1 MHLEKIGLNN
11 FKNYT
16 ELELSFPNKI
26 NCFVGVNGSG
36 KTNLLDAIHYLSLTK
51 SAFNSVDTQNINHE
65 EDFFAVRGDF
75 LINKKINK
83 VLCSLQKRQKK
94 IIKLDQNPYEKISE
108 HIGKFPVVLT
118 HPYDTDLIREGSET
132 RRRFFDSTIS
142 QINRKYLEYLIR
154 YNHALKQRNSQLK
167 HFSEKNYF
175 DADLLAPY
183 DKLLETLG
191 KYIHQERNLFTQNF
205 IPFFEK
211 LYERLSD
218 KKETTSIN
226 YSSDLSADNYTA
238 IFSNSLKKDL
248 ILNRTNVGIHKDDFE
263 FKIEDYPIKKFG
275 SQGQQKSFILALKL
289 AQFEQ
294 MSSEKGYKPLL
305 LLDDVFDKLDDNRI
319 DKLMKI
325 LSSNTFGQIFIT
337 DARPERTKTIFKKL
351 KDKMSI
357 FNIENGNVL
366 LE

>member
-16 ELELSFPNKI
+16 ELELEFSNNI

-36 KTNLLDAIHYLSLTK
+36 KTNLLDAIHYLSLAK
-51 SAFNSVDTQNINHE
+51 SAFNSVDSQNIKHAT
-65 EDFFAVRGDF
+65 DFFSVRGSF
-75 LINKKINK
+75 LIDKKTNK
-83 VLCSLQKRQKK
+83 VQCSLQKRQKK
-94 IIKLDQNPYEKISE
+94 SLKLDDILYDKISE

-118 HPYDTDLIREGSET
+118 HPNDTDLIREGSDI

-142 QINRKYLEYLIR
+142 QINKKYLASLIR

-175 DADLLAPY
+175 EADLLVPY

-191 KYIHQERNLFTQNF
+191 QYIYEERKLFTQNF

-211 LYERLSD
+211 QYQRLSD
-218 KKETTSIN
+218 KKEITSIHYN
-226 YSSDLSADNYTA
+226 SDLSADNYSA
-238 IFSNSLKKDL
+238 IFANSLKKDL
-248 ILNRTNVGIHKDDFE
+248 VLNRTNVGIHKDDFE

-294 MSSEKGYKPLL
+294 MSAEKGYKPLL
-305 LLDDVFDKLDDNRI
+305 LLDDVFDKLDDHRI
-319 DKLMKI
+319 RKLMKI
-325 LSSNTFGQIFIT
+325 LSGKSFGQIFIT
-337 DARPERTKTIFKKL
+337 DARPERTKSIFKKL
-351 KDKMSI
+351 KNEMRIFYINKGKISI
-357 FNIENGNVL
+357 D
-366 LE
+366 